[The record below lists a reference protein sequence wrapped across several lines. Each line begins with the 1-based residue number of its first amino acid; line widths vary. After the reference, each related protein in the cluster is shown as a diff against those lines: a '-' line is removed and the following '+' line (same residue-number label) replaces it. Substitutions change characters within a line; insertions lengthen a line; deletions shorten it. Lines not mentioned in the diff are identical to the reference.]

1 MSAKTPIRTVFDGS
15 NNATG
20 LAEFQSG
27 EFVAL
32 THGGLGASL
41 SIGSA
46 GQVLKVNSGASAL
59 EFGNVE
65 AVFNIDGMTDGT
77 SITLADGD
85 VFAISDGGTE
95 KRITA
100 SQIKTYVS
108 GTGGTAITALDLD
121 GATDTAPE
129 GEDPTVTAGATDTT
143 GAGGD
148 AGVGD
153 AEPTPEA

>member
-46 GQVLKVNSGASAL
+46 GQVLKVNSGGSAL

-65 AVFNIDGMTDGT
+65 AVFNIDGMTDGP
-77 SITLADGD
+77 SINLADGD

-95 KRITA
+95 KRLTA
-100 SQIKTYVS
+100 SQI
-108 GTGGTAITALDLD
+108 
-121 GATDTAPE
+121 
-129 GEDPTVTAGATDTT
+129 
-143 GAGGD
+143 
-148 AGVGD
+148 
-153 AEPTPEA
+153 